1 MKAHFLLLF
10 VLVLVLHICVCNS
23 SCINYGEALW
33 KSILFFEGQRSGFLP
48 KDQRMS
54 WRGDSGLNDGVLGGY
69 YDAGD
74 NVKYNFP
81 MAFSTTMLAWGVVEF
96 GDMMPPSELRNAL
109 VAIRWST
116 DYLLQSVRQ
125 RGRIVVQVGDP
136 VKDHDCWERPED
148 MDTDRTVYTVHAP
161 NAASDVA
168 GEMAAALA
176 ASSIAFR
183 QSDPQYANM
192 LLSTATR
199 VFGYADTYRGAYSD
213 NADIRGGDELLWG
226 AAWLRRA
233 WKLRS
238 KSRSNNYLEYIQQH
252 GKIFGATDNIYEFG
266 WDNKH
271 AGLNVFV
278 SQEVLEE
285 KLYAFE
291 SYKVNADSFICT
303 LVPNS
308 SYPHIK
314 YSPGGLIYRP
324 GGCNLQHTTSL
335 TFLMLVYAKYLE
347 QSSKSVN
354 CGSVSVGPSYIRQ
367 MAKRQVD
374 YILGDNP
381 KGMSYMVGYSNKYPQ
396 RIHHRGSANPSI
408 KHHRRPIKCK
418 EGTLYYMSPYPNPNL
433 LVGALVGGPGEDDEF
448 ADDRNEA
455 SKSEPTTY
463 VNAPFVGALAY
474 FAANPNTI

>member
-54 WRGDSGLNDGVLGGY
+54 WRGDSGLNDGVMGGY

-96 GDMMPPSELRNAL
+96 GDMMPPSELRDTL

-116 DYLLQSVRQ
+116 DYLIQSVRY

-136 VKDHDCWERPED
+136 VKDHNCWERPED

-213 NADIRGGDELLWG
+213 NADIRRGVCPFYCDFDGYQDELLWG

-252 GKIFGATDNIYEFG
+252 GKTFGATDNIYEFG

-278 SQEVLEE
+278 SHEVLEE
-285 KLYAFE
+285 NLYAFE

-303 LVPNS
+303 L
-308 SYPHIK
+308 
-314 YSPGGLIYRP
+314 
-324 GGCNLQHTTSL
+324 HTTSL

-354 CGSVSVGPSYIRQ
+354 CGSVSVGPSYIRK

-374 YILGDNP
+374 YILGNNP
-381 KGMSYMVGYSNKYPQ
+381 KGMVGYSNKYPQ

-418 EGTLYYMSPYPNPNL
+418 EGTLYYMSSYPNPNL

-463 VNAPFVGALAY
+463 VNAPFVDVLRAPGEGALYARTY
-474 FAANPNTI
+474 DESV

>member
-1 MKAHFLLLF
+1 
-10 VLVLVLHICVCNS
+10 
-23 SCINYGEALW
+23 
-33 KSILFFEGQRSGFLP
+33 
-48 KDQRMS
+48 
-54 WRGDSGLNDGVLGGY
+54 
-69 YDAGD
+69 
-74 NVKYNFP
+74 
-81 MAFSTTMLAWGVVEF
+81 
-96 GDMMPPSELRNAL
+96 
-109 VAIRWST
+109 
-116 DYLLQSVRQ
+116 
-125 RGRIVVQVGDP
+125 
-136 VKDHDCWERPED
+136 

-183 QSDPQYANM
+183 QSDPLYSNK

-213 NADIRGGDELLWG
+213 NADIRNDSDLL
-226 AAWLRRA
+226 
-233 WKLRS
+233 
-238 KSRSNNYLEYIQQH
+238 QQH
-252 GKIFGATDNIYEFG
+252 GKTFGATDNIYEFC

-271 AGLNVFV
+271 AGLNVLV

-285 KLYAFE
+285 NLYDFE

-324 GGCNLQHTTSL
+324 GGCNLQHATSL
-335 TFLMLVYAKYLE
+335 AFFMLVYAKYLE
-347 QSSKSVN
+347 QSSKSVTVVAN
-354 CGSVSVGPSYIRQ
+354 E
-367 MAKRQVD
+367 D
-374 YILGDNP
+374 
-381 KGMSYMVGYSNKYPQ
+381 PQ
-396 RIHHRGSANPSI
+396 KIHHRGSANPSV

-448 ADDRNEA
+448 ADDRNES

-463 VNAPFVGALAY
+463 INAPFVGVLAY
-474 FAANPNTI
+474 FSANPNAI